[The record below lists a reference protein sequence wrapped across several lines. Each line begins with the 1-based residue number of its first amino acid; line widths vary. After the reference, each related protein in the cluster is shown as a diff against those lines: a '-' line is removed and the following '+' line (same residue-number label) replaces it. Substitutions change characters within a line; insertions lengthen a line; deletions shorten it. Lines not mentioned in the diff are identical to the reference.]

1 MKNNQITKKH
11 FNLTEKK
18 MKLNYFT
25 LVLLGCILFLTECK
39 ESEII
44 LKETITITP
53 DSLTIAKAEFIS
65 WRLKATVSNSVSDS
79 IVWSSENPR
88 IATVNEKGY
97 VKGINAGITNIVATL
112 TNRKAFAKCKVTVK
126 DNNDFKFRLILR
138 DKGTSGF
145 SVNKPEEF
153 LSSKSIERRR
163 KQNLSV
169 NETDLP
175 ISTDYIK
182 EIEKTGAVVV
192 AKSKW
197 LKTVTIKCSDYFLMD
212 KLKQLPFVEDVV
224 LVWQT
229 NRSIVMNAKKRHNI
243 SSVLKVS
250 FADSIYGSAFDN
262 INLNNGQVLHN
273 MGFKGAGIDIA
284 VIDEA
289 FVGITSNPV
298 LNNIHIK
305 GAKSF
310 IYEDQDPY
318 GTKDHG
324 VWTTSCMATNK
335 PGFYVGTAPEA
346 NYWLLRSEDMSSEY
360 PVEQDYWVAAIEYA
374 DSVGVDI
381 VNTSLAYIYSD
392 LPPFHYKYEDLD
404 GKTEIATQGANMAA
418 DKGILVVC
426 GAGNAQSWV
435 GTPAD
440 SPNVLAVGSVNKNGE
455 IDHDFSSFGLTV
467 DGRIKPDVVSLGQG
481 AAVIDQ
487 SGAYIDIKSGTSFS
501 SPNLCGLAACLWQA
515 NPQLTNKQVIDIIK
529 KSADRYNNP
538 LLPYGYGIPNMQK
551 AYELSRGL

>member
-1 MKNNQITKKH
+1 MI
-11 FNLTEKK
+11 EK

-25 LVLLGCILFLTECK
+25 LFLLGCVLFLTECK
-39 ESEII
+39 EPEIV

-53 DSLTIAKAEFIS
+53 DSLTIAKDKFIS
-65 WRLKATVSNSVSDS
+65 WRLKTTIENSVSDS
-79 IVWSSENPR
+79 VIWSSENPR
-88 IATVNEKGY
+88 IASVSEKGY
-97 VKGINAGITNIVATL
+97 VTGVNAGVTEIVATL
-112 TNRKAFAKCKVTVK
+112 VSGKAFAKCKVTVK
-126 DNNDFKFRLILR
+126 DNNDFKFRLILK
-138 DKGTSGF
+138 DKGTTGF

-153 LSSKSIERRR
+153 LSSKSIERRK

-175 ISTDYIK
+175 ISAEYIK
-182 EIEKTGAVVV
+182 EIEKTGAIVV

-212 KLKQLPFVEDVV
+212 KLKQLSFVEDAV

-229 NRSIVMNAKKRHNI
+229 NRPVVMNAKNRNSI
-243 SSVLKVS
+243 SSVLNVS
-250 FADSIYGSAFDN
+250 LADSIYGLAFDN
-262 INLNNGQVLHN
+262 INLNKGQVLHN
-273 MGFKGAGIDIA
+273 LGYKGAGIDIA
-284 VIDEA
+284 VIDVA
-289 FVGITSNPV
+289 FVGITSNPA
-298 LNNIHIK
+298 LSNIHIK

-318 GTKDHG
+318 GTNDHG

-392 LPPFHYKYEDLD
+392 LPPYHYKFEDLD
-404 GKTEIATQGANMAA
+404 GKTEIATRGANMAA
-418 DKGILVVC
+418 DKGILIVC
-426 GAGNAQSWV
+426 SAGNEQSFV

-440 SPNVLAVGSVNKNGE
+440 SPNVLAVGSVNKNGI
-455 IDHDFSSFGLTV
+455 IDNNFSSFGLTV
-467 DGRIKPDVVSLGQG
+467 DGRIKPDVVALGLG
-481 AAVIDQ
+481 AMVINQ
-487 SGAYIDIKSGTSFS
+487 SGTSIDYKTGTSYS
-501 SPNLCGLAACLWQA
+501 SPILCGLVACLWQA
-515 NPQLTNKQVIDIIK
+515 NPQLTNKQLIDIIK

-538 LLPYGYGIPNMQK
+538 QLPYGYGIPDMQK
-551 AYELSRGL
+551 ALELAR